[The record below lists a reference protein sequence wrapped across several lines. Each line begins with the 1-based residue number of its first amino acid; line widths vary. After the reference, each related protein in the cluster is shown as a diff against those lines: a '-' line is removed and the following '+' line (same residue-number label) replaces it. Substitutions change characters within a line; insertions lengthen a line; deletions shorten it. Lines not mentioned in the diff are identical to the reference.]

1 LTLLDIVFFA
11 FITLAAGLLL
21 YGVFFWMPKTAER
34 KLRSS
39 AIGSVLRLDTLPGGT
54 GLAIEADR
62 LLVCRPTGRITMLE
76 RDQIR
81 GVEVED
87 RWDDANKRFH
97 PVLHI
102 RRVGDH
108 SEPIISLGLVD
119 FETAAIWHELIDQL
133 RKYSVGA
140 ENGGYQSQEFVGT
153 ERGQYAS
160 LDIYAHIIDIVRA
173 HGGLARDQLA
183 TVGRTATTVLVNA
196 FVEYLQEFPT
206 RSLGNIK
213 ARQLARRL
221 VIDLDNRDGQ
231 TYEEST
237 LEKYIQK
244 AIPQARDQVALE
256 RQKNRSNPLK

>member
-1 LTLLDIVFFA
+1 MLDIVFFA
-11 FITLAAGLLL
+11 FITLAAGLLI

-34 KLRSS
+34 RLRSS

-54 GLAIEADR
+54 GLAIEVDR
-62 LLVCRPTGRITMLE
+62 LLICQPIGRITILE
-76 RDQIR
+76 QDQIR

-87 RWDDANKRFH
+87 RWDDGNKQFH

-108 SEPIISLGLVD
+108 SEPIISLGLAD

-133 RKYSVGA
+133 RASSVGA
-140 ENGGYQSQEFVGT
+140 ENGRYQSQASVGT
-153 ERGQYAS
+153 HHAQQAS
-160 LDIYAHIIDIVRA
+160 LDVYAVIVDIVRA
-173 HGGLARDQLA
+173 RGGLARDQLA
-183 TVGRTATTVLVNA
+183 TVGRSATTVLVNA

-231 TYEEST
+231 TFEEST

-256 RQKNRSNPLK
+256 RQKNRTNQLK